1 MMNNPKCSHCG
12 YELDEEETWHSM
24 EVESG
29 DGDIS
34 ELTCPN
40 LDCGKVFH
48 VMCRHDINWK
58 SCDEDGDDII

>member
-1 MMNNPKCSHCG
+1 MDNPKCSHCG

-24 EVESG
+24 DVDNG
-29 DGDIS
+29 DGDMS

-40 LDCGKVFH
+40 LDCKRVFY

-58 SCDEDGDDII
+58 SCDEYGDDII